1 MPRIPQPDDI
11 NILDIKQ
18 SCRVATTENITL
30 SGEQTIDGISVV
42 SGDRVLVKDQSNS
55 ANNGIYICSTGDWQR
70 ATDFDTGTV
79 SSGAFTFVEEGTQSE
94 NNGFVLSTPDPV
106 TVGTTDLSFMQFTGT
121 GEITAGTGLT
131 KTGNELDVNGGDG
144 IIANADDIQVAVDNN
159 TLELSASD
167 GTGTVRIKDNGV
179 TLSKLSSIANMSVIG
194 NTSGSSATPSAVSIL
209 DEDTLS
215 SNSNTALATQ
225 QSIKAYVD
233 TSMVPAGSDQQIQY
247 NNGGEFGASSQFV
260 WDDSNNRLGIGTSS
274 PDTKL
279 DIEGEGHQESQIRM
293 SQYNDGADAP
303 DIRFFKARGT
313 IASPS
318 NVSTN
323 DTLGAFNAESYSSG
337 SFSQIGGF
345 AFLAGTSDA
354 SKSRFRITTKP
365 TGQSSVQAIVF
376 VEESGNVSF
385 GIGTSNRYM
394 FPTADGDPNQVLKT
408 DGSGTLSF
416 SDDTD
421 TTYTAGNGLSLS
433 GTEFSVSSSQTTIT
447 SLLSSSLKIGEDAD
461 TNIDFSTGDQIHFY
475 TDGAKQIQ
483 IQDGVIAPDTTNDI
497 DLGTSSLKYKD
508 AYFTGTVNSN
518 TFSGNLSGNATT
530 ATTLETA
537 RTIGGVSFDG
547 SSNIDLPGVNTAGNQ
562 DTSGN
567 ADSASI
573 ATNVTVTAN
582 NSNNETVYPVFV
594 DGATGSQGLETDTGL
609 SYNPSSGLLSSTKFN
624 GQMTGNLYPGNGV
637 SMTSSSYNGSTDI
650 TITASMGDGFVIED
664 GDGTEVTITENK
676 EVKIIGGTG
685 IVTNWTDT
693 IHGTDGDPYDLTI
706 TCDLEGTE
714 LSSTGESGGTKFLR
728 EDGDGTCSWQPVPDT
743 DTTYTA
749 GNGLSLSSTEFSSK
763 TDNVTITSR
772 GGGSSDSLAVLRA
785 PGNLYVSG
793 SLSLSAASYN
803 GSADVTITGT
813 NTMGS
818 GFVIEDGDG
827 TEVTITERKEVK
839 IIGGTGIV
847 TNWTDTSNG
856 TDGDPYD
863 LTITCDLEGTEL
875 SSTGESGGTKFL
887 REDGDGRC
895 SWQPVPDTDTTYT
908 AGDGLLLSGTEFS
921 VDGAQT
927 SITSVLN
934 SSLTKIGTASAQE
947 YIDFSTTD
955 EITFHVDNT
964 ERFSVKSTGANV
976 TGDLTVSGSYD
987 LTGGDGISISGKTL
1001 SVDISELSGMDWSG
1015 LPYDTS
1021 SLSSG
1026 NLYLATFE
1034 DADSNYHDLI
1044 AVYYS

>member
-18 SCRVATTENITL
+18 SCRVATTANITL
-30 SGEQTIDGISVV
+30 SSEQTIDGISVV

-55 ANNGIYICSTGDWQR
+55 ANNGIYICSTGTWQR
-70 ATDFDTGTV
+70 APDFDTGTV
-79 SSGAFTFVEEGTQSE
+79 SSGAFTFIEEGTQYE

-106 TVGTTDLSFMQFTGT
+106 TVGTSDLSFVQFTGT

-131 KTGNELDVNGGDG
+131 KTGNKLDVNGGDG
-144 IIANADDIQVAVDNN
+144 IIANADDIQVAVDNS

-179 TLSKLSSIANMSVIG
+179 TLSKLSSIANMRVIG
-194 NTSGSSATPSAVSIL
+194 NTSGSPATPSAVSIL

-215 SNSNTALATQ
+215 SNSDTSLATQ

-233 TSMVPAGSDQQIQY
+233 
-247 NNGGEFGASSQFV
+247 ASNTMGDGFV
-260 WDDSNNRLGIGTSS
+260 IEDGDGT
-274 PDTKL
+274 
-279 DIEGEGHQESQIRM
+279 EV
-293 SQYNDGADAP
+293 
-303 DIRFFKARGT
+303 T
-313 IASPS
+313 ITE
-318 NVSTN
+318 NKEVKI
-323 DTLGAFNAESYSSG
+323 
-337 SFSQIGGF
+337 IGG
-345 AFLAGTSDA
+345 
-354 SKSRFRITTKP
+354 
-365 TGQSSVQAIVF
+365 TGIVT
-376 VEESGNVSF
+376 NWTD
-385 GIGTSNRYM
+385 TSNG
-394 FPTADGDPNQVLKT
+394 TDGDPYDLTITCELEGTELSSTGESGGTKFLRE
-408 DGSGTLSF
+408 DGDGTCSWQPVP
-416 SDDTD
+416 DTD

-433 GTEFSVSSSQTTIT
+433 GTEFAVSSSQTTIT
-447 SLLSSSLKIGEDAD
+447 SLLSSSLIVGEDTD

-567 ADSASI
+567 ADSATI

-582 NSNNETVYPVFV
+582 NTNNETVYPVFV
-594 DGATGSQGLETDTGL
+594 DGVTGSQGLETDTGL
-609 SYNPSSGLLSSTKFN
+609 SYNPSSGLLSSTKFS
-624 GQMTGNLYPGNGV
+624 GQMTGNLYVGGG
-637 SMTSSSYNGSTDI
+637 SLSLSAASYNGSADV
-650 TITASMGDGFVIED
+650 TITGTNTMGSGFVLED

-685 IVTNWTDT
+685 IITNWTDT
-693 IHGTDGDPYDLTI
+693 SNGTDGDPYDLTI

-772 GGGSSDSLAVLRA
+772 GGGSSDTLAVLRA
-785 PGNLYVSG
+785 PGNLYVAG

-803 GSADVTITGT
+803 GSQDVTITC
-813 NTMGS
+813 N
-818 GFVIEDGDG
+818 V
-827 TEVTITERKEVK
+827 
-839 IIGGTGIV
+839 
-847 TNWTDTSNG
+847 
-856 TDGDPYD
+856 
-863 LTITCDLEGTEL
+863 EGTEL
-875 SSTGESGGTKFL
+875 ASTGESGGTKFL
-887 REDGDGRC
+887 REDGDGTC
-895 SWQPVPDTDTTYT
+895 SWQLLDIPNGQAKYDTATSFTVSQGNPETDDPNEYGG
-908 AGDGLLLSGTEFS
+908 ALDGYLKPSIIVQESGQK
-921 VDGAQT
+921 VLIQA
-927 SITSVLN
+927 SITGEWSGGSRYNAGVIICREDPDESVHLIRPDN
-934 SSLTKIGTASAQE
+934 SGESDRRLRVLAQFLTSHPTDSSST
-947 YIDFSTTD
+947 STTMEAAHVLCVDD
-955 EITFHVDNT
+955 EITAAGTYSYYPILVSSNSPTNT
-964 ERFSVKSTGANV
+964 FLLNRVQNTSNLVVCERARST
-976 TGDLTVSGSYD
+976 
-987 LTGGDGISISGKTL
+987 ISL
-1001 SVDISELSGMDWSG
+1001 QL
-1015 LPYDTS
+1015 
-1021 SLSSG
+1021 LSS
-1026 NLYLATFE
+1026 
-1034 DADSNYHDLI
+1034 
-1044 AVYYS
+1044 

>member
-18 SCRVATTENITL
+18 SCRVATTANITL

-55 ANNGIYICSTGDWQR
+55 ANNGIYICSTGEWQR
-70 ATDFDTGTV
+70 APDFDTGTV
-79 SSGAFTFVEEGTQSE
+79 SSGAFTFIEEGTQYE

-106 TVGTTDLSFMQFTGT
+106 TVGTSDLSFVQFTGT

-131 KTGNELDVNGGDG
+131 KTGNELDVIGGDG
-144 IIANADDIQVAVDNN
+144 IIANADDIQVAVDNS
-159 TLELSASD
+159 TLELSASN
-167 GTGTVRIKDNGV
+167 GSGQVRIKDNGV
-179 TLSKLSSIANMSVIG
+179 TLSKLSTIANMSVIG
-194 NTSGSSATPSAVSIL
+194 NTSGSTATPSAVSIL

-233 TSMVPAGSDQQIQY
+233 TSNTMGD
-247 NNGGEFGASSQFV
+247 GFV
-260 WDDSNNRLGIGTSS
+260 IEDGDGT
-274 PDTKL
+274 
-279 DIEGEGHQESQIRM
+279 EV
-293 SQYNDGADAP
+293 
-303 DIRFFKARGT
+303 T
-313 IASPS
+313 ITE
-318 NVSTN
+318 NKEVKI
-323 DTLGAFNAESYSSG
+323 
-337 SFSQIGGF
+337 IGGTGIVTNWTDTSH
-345 AFLAGTSDA
+345 GT
-354 SKSRFRITTKP
+354 
-365 TGQSSVQAIVF
+365 
-376 VEESGNVSF
+376 
-385 GIGTSNRYM
+385 
-394 FPTADGDPNQVLKT
+394 DGDPYDLTITCDLEGTELSSSGESGGTKFLRE
-408 DGSGTLSF
+408 DGDGTCSWQPVP
-416 SDDTD
+416 DTD

-447 SLLSSSLKIGEDAD
+447 SLLSSTLKIGEDGD
-461 TNIDFSTGDQIHFY
+461 TNIDFSTGNQIHFY

-547 SSNIDLPGVNTAGNQ
+547 SSNIDLPGVNIAGTQ

-609 SYNPSSGLLSSTKFN
+609 SYNPSSGLLSSTKFS
-624 GQMTGNLYPGNGV
+624 GQMTGNLYV
-637 SMTSSSYNGSTDI
+637 
-650 TITASMGDGFVIED
+650 A
-664 GDGTEVTITENK
+664 
-676 EVKIIGGTG
+676 
-685 IVTNWTDT
+685 
-693 IHGTDGDPYDLTI
+693 
-706 TCDLEGTE
+706 
-714 LSSTGESGGTKFLR
+714 
-728 EDGDGTCSWQPVPDT
+728 
-743 DTTYTA
+743 
-749 GNGLSLSSTEFSSK
+749 
-763 TDNVTITSR
+763 
-772 GGGSSDSLAVLRA
+772 
-785 PGNLYVSG
+785 G

-818 GFVIEDGDG
+818 GFVLEDGDG
-827 TEVTITERKEVK
+827 TEVTITENKEVK

-887 REDGDGRC
+887 REDGDGTC
-895 SWQPVPDTDTTYT
+895 SWQLFNIPNGQAKYDTATYFTVPKGNPDTDPNEY
-908 AGDGLLLSGTEFS
+908 G
-921 VDGAQT
+921 GALDDYLKPSIVVQERGQKVLIQA
-927 SITSVLN
+927 SITGEWSGGSRYNAGVIICRENPDESIHLIRPDNSGSTDSRLRVLAQFLISHPTD
-934 SSLTKIGTASAQE
+934 SSSS
-947 YIDFSTTD
+947 STTMEAAHVLCVDD
-955 EITFHVDNT
+955 EITAAGTYSYYPVLVSSNSTTNT
-964 ERFSVKSTGANV
+964 FVLNRVQNSSNLVHCERARST
-976 TGDLTVSGSYD
+976 
-987 LTGGDGISISGKTL
+987 ISL
-1001 SVDISELSGMDWSG
+1001 QL
-1015 LPYDTS
+1015 
-1021 SLSSG
+1021 LSS
-1026 NLYLATFE
+1026 
-1034 DADSNYHDLI
+1034 
-1044 AVYYS
+1044 

>member
-42 SGDRVLVKDQSNS
+42 SGDRVLVKDQTNS
-55 ANNGIYICSTGDWQR
+55 ANNGIYICSTGTWQR
-70 ATDFDTGTV
+70 APDFDEGTV
-79 SSGAFTFVEEGTQSE
+79 SSGAFTFIEEGTQYE

-106 TVGTTDLSFMQFTGT
+106 TVGTTDLSFVQFTGT
-121 GEITAGTGLT
+121 GEIIAGTGLT

-144 IIANADDIQVAVDNN
+144 IIANADDIQVAVDNS

-179 TLSKLSSIANMSVIG
+179 SLSKLSTIANMSVIG

-233 TSMVPAGSDQQIQY
+233 TSMVPAGSDHQIQY

-260 WDDSNNRLGIGTSS
+260 WDDSNNRLGIGTNTPSYSLHIRKAASDVSGGVFSTSVGEQTISNNNAGWWLSS
-274 PDTKL
+274 KGHNPLNKYTPAIKFGSTDTAFTTDNPKYLAGIVGRATEYYQADTDGGMSLDFLTFPDNGGVNGGPTTRMTISQDGRVGIGTTTPETKL
-279 DIEGEGHQESQIRM
+279 DIEGEGSQESQIRM
-293 SQYNDGADAP
+293 QQYNNDADGP
-303 DIRFFKARGT
+303 DIRLFKARGT

-318 NVSTN
+318 DVSTD
-323 DTLGAFNAESYSSG
+323 DTLGAFNVQSRSSG

-345 AFLAGTSDA
+345 TFLAGTSDA
-354 SKSRFRITTKP
+354 SKSRFRLTTKP
-365 TGQSSVQAIVF
+365 TGQSVPQSIVS
-376 VEESGNVSF
+376 VEESGHVSF
-385 GIGTSNRYM
+385 GIGTSNRYK
-394 FPTADGDPNQVLKT
+394 FPTSDGDPNQVLKT

-433 GTEFSVSSSQTTIT
+433 GTEFSVSSSQTTIN
-447 SLLSSSLKIGEDAD
+447 SLLSSSLIVGEDGD

-518 TFSGNLSGNATT
+518 TFSGNLNGNATT

-547 SSNIDLPGVNTAGNQ
+547 SSNIDLPGVNTAGTQ

-582 NSNNETVYPVFV
+582 NTNNETVYPVFV

-609 SYNPSSGLLSSTKFN
+609 SYNPSSGILRTTLFN
-624 GQMTGNLYPGNGV
+624 GQMTGNLYV
-637 SMTSSSYNGSTDI
+637 SGSLSLSAASYNGGSNV
-650 TITASMGDGFVIED
+650 TITGTNTMGSGFVLED

-693 IHGTDGDPYDLTI
+693 SHGTDGDPYDLTI

-743 DTTYTA
+743 DTTY
-749 GNGLSLSSTEFSSK
+749 E
-763 TDNVTITSR
+763 
-772 GGGSSDSLAVLRA
+772 
-785 PGNLYVSG
+785 
-793 SLSLSAASYN
+793 
-803 GSADVTITGT
+803 
-813 NTMGS
+813 
-818 GFVIEDGDG
+818 
-827 TEVTITERKEVK
+827 
-839 IIGGTGIV
+839 
-847 TNWTDTSNG
+847 
-856 TDGDPYD
+856 
-863 LTITCDLEGTEL
+863 
-875 SSTGESGGTKFL
+875 
-887 REDGDGRC
+887 
-895 SWQPVPDTDTTYT
+895 

-964 ERFSVKSTGANV
+964 ERFSVKGTGANV
-976 TGDLTVSGSYD
+976 TGDLTVTGSYD

-1021 SLSSG
+1021 SLSDG
-1026 NLYLATFE
+1026 NLYLASLE
-1034 DADSNYHDLI
+1034 DRYGYFYDVI
-1044 AVYYS
+1044 AVHYS